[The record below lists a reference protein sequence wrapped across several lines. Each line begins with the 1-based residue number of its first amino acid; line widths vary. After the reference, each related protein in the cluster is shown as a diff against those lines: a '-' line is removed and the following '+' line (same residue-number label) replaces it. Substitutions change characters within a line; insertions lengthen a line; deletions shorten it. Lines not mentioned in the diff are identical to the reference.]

1 MFLYL
6 SQEWLDEA
14 RKALNGS
21 DVFVKAARGTLTA
34 TFQHYVTDVPAGA
47 GGEDI
52 AFASEFQQGRC
63 VDVRLGELSS
73 PDVTLTA
80 PYSLWKRF
88 HAGDVGLIHSLL
100 CLKLKVK
107 TRLPTAISL
116 TPYWR
121 LYSMNKILATVST
134 RYEQDEPER

>member
-1 MFLYL
+1 MFQYL

-14 RKALNGS
+14 REALDGS
-21 DVFVKAARGTLTA
+21 EVFVKAARGTLTA
-34 TFQHYVTDVPAGA
+34 IFQHYVTDVPAGA

-52 AFASEFQQGRC
+52 AFTSEFQKGQC

-88 HAGDVGLIHSLL
+88 HAGEVGLAGALLSLDL
-100 CLKLKVK
+100 EVK
-107 TRLPTAISL
+107 IRLSTALSL
-116 TPYWR
+116 TRYWR
-121 LYSMNKILATVST
+121 LYSMNKILSAVPTG
-134 RYEQDEPER
+134 YELEKP